1 MKILLKVLIV
11 DDELIVRKGLK
22 ALINWEDYDMDVA
35 FEATNGEDAFN
46 IVNNHNIDVL
56 ITDIRMPL
64 MDGIEL
70 TRKVKESFQQI
81 KVVLLTC
88 YNDFEFVQEAL
99 QLGASGYLL
108 KTDLEDGNLEKQLLK
123 ISNEIK
129 NERINLES
137 YKKLEINAKKSAL
150 LIQENQV
157 SSILNGTPPEEILI
171 DNELKW
177 LNKPFLLI
185 KIKVSQLDCQINS
198 LKEYFNTTFKDE
210 LSLTFQLE
218 SQALYT
224 IISIPK
230 KTSQM
235 LVLQWQELVINQIS
249 PKLKEVSKELSIY
262 YSRCD
267 NIDSLYS
274 KNELL
279 TGNSN
284 RHWFYYGYGAILNI
298 DQLSLNPH
306 PQNSPINI
314 RQLNE
319 LTILRNWEKVKK
331 ACDENFETY
340 KSICLDPETVKL
352 NVITMVETI
361 MISLQSN
368 SNLFSSS
375 WGKNSIDYKEK
386 VNRILFFKDLK
397 EWFYQGIEDLE
408 QNRVLFMGGMNQV
421 VIQAVSFIE
430 TNYFKEITLDDLSAE
445 VGLSQSYLSTIFKK
459 VTGKS
464 FIEYLN
470 DLRIEKAKQLL
481 NTSNLKVFEVANK
494 VGFNDPKYF
503 SKQFKRITGISPNA
517 YKVN

>member
-1 MKILLKVLIV
+1 MKNLQKVLIV

-22 ALINWEDYDMDVA
+22 ALINWGEYDMDVA
-35 FEATNGEDAFN
+35 FEATNGEDAFQ
-46 IVNNHNIDVL
+46 ILKNNEIDVL

-70 TRKVKESFQQI
+70 TRKVKEKFQEI
-81 KVVLLTC
+81 KVLLLTC

-129 NERINLES
+129 NEKKRRES
-137 YKKLEINAKKSAL
+137 YRDLKLKAKKSSL

-157 SSILNGTPPEEILI
+157 KSILNGNLSKENLY

-177 LNKPFLLI
+177 LTKPFLLL
-185 KIKVSQLDCQINS
+185 KVIVGHLDYQIDKLRDS
-198 LKEYFNTTFKDE
+198 ISTLFKDD

-218 SQALYT
+218 PQTLYI
-224 IISIPK
+224 IISLPK

-235 LVLQWQELVINQIS
+235 LILQWQEIVINQIS
-249 PKLKEVSKELSIY
+249 AILKKLSNEQSIY

-267 NIDSLYS
+267 NIHSLYD
-274 KNELL
+274 KYQLL
-279 TGNSN
+279 LRNSN
-284 RHWFYYGYGAILNI
+284 RHWFYYGYGTVLNVEH
-298 DQLSLNPH
+298 LSWELH
-306 PQNSPINI
+306 PEVHPINF
-314 RQLNE
+314 RELNE
-319 LTILRNWEKVKK
+319 SAVLRNWEKVKIISK
-331 ACDENFETY
+331 DSFEIY
-340 KSICLDPETVKL
+340 ESLYLDVETVKS

-361 MISLQSN
+361 MIALNSN

-375 WGKNSIDYKEK
+375 WGKNIIDYKEK
-386 VNRILFFKDLK
+386 VNKISFFKDLK
-397 EWFYQGIEDLE
+397 DWYYQGIEDLE
-408 QNRVLFMGGMNQV
+408 KNRILFMGGINQV
-421 VIQAVSFIE
+421 VMQAVSFIE
-430 TNYFKEITLDDLSAE
+430 TNYFKEITLDELSAE

-470 DLRIEKAKQLL
+470 DLRIEKAKQLFH
-481 NTSNLKVFEVANK
+481 TSNLKVFEVASK

-503 SKQFKRITGISPNA
+503 SKQFKRITGITPNE

>member
-1 MKILLKVLIV
+1 MRILQKVLIV

-22 ALINWEDYDMDVA
+22 ALINWDEYDMEVTY
-35 FEATNGEDAFN
+35 EATNGEDAFS
-46 IVNNHNIDVL
+46 IINNHEIDVL

-64 MDGIEL
+64 MNGIEL
-70 TRKVKESFQQI
+70 TRKVKENFQRI
-81 KVVLLTC
+81 KVILLTC

-108 KTDLEDGNLEKQLLK
+108 KTDLEDGNLEKLLLK

-129 NERINLES
+129 NEKMNLET
-137 YKKLEINAKKSAL
+137 YNELKIKAKKSTL

-157 SSILNGTPPEEILI
+157 KSILDGTPPEEIQI

-185 KIKVSQLDCQINS
+185 KIILGQLDCSINN
-198 LKEYFNTTFKDE
+198 LKKYFNLSFKDE
-210 LSLTFQLE
+210 SLVFQLDAQ
-218 SQALYT
+218 SLYA

-230 KTSQM
+230 KNSKM

-249 PKLKEVSKELSIY
+249 SKLKEVSAELSIY
-262 YSRCD
+262 YCKCD
-267 NIDSLYS
+267 NINSLYA
-274 KNELL
+274 KHELL
-279 TGNSN
+279 IDNSN
-284 RHWFYYGYGAILNI
+284 RHWFYYGYGVVLNI
-298 DQLSLNPH
+298 EHLSWSLHSQPN
-306 PQNSPINI
+306 PINI

-319 LTILRNWEKVKK
+319 LTILRNWEKVKNI
-331 ACDENFETY
+331 CDESFESY
-340 KSICLDPETVKL
+340 ALMCLDPENVKI

-368 SNLFSSS
+368 SNLFSTR
-375 WGKNSIDYKEK
+375 WGNNSIDYKERVK
-386 VNRILFFKDLK
+386 NILFFKDLK
-397 EWFYQGIEDLE
+397 EWFYQGIGDLE
-408 QNRVLFMGGMNQV
+408 QNRVLFMGGINNV
-421 VIQAVSFIE
+421 VLQAISFIE
-430 TNYFKEITLDDLSAE
+430 KNYFKEITLDDLSAE

-470 DLRIEKAKQLL
+470 DLRIEKAKQLF
-481 NTSNLKVFEVANK
+481 NTSNLKVFEVAYK
-494 VGFNDPKYF
+494 VGYNDPKYF
-503 SKQFKRITGISPNA
+503 SKQFKRITGVSPNS